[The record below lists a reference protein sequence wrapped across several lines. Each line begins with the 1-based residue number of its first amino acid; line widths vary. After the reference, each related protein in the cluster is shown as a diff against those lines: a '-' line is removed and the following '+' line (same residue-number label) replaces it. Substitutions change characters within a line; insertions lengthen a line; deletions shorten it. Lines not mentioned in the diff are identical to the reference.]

1 MKTRFIHSVFRESSF
16 ELSFRTVDK
25 VIRYDEH
32 PFYRQF
38 TSAGL
43 KAIDFLFMEK
53 DQLVFVELKNYGQY
67 APKEEYPDVAELSKT
82 LQAKYDGSYKGV
94 QAICSYF
101 RQRQPGKTIFKILD
115 RLPLFFQQ
123 KHPWYLKSKA
133 FFDQKILFLLI
144 IGFPKSESTENKAA
158 YCSKLKEAWAKHTDT
173 PLEIIVEDSEE
184 DFDAL
189 DLKILI

>member
-25 VIRYDEH
+25 VIKYDEH

-38 TSAGL
+38 TTAGL

-53 DQLVFVELKNYGQY
+53 DRLVFVELKNYGQY
-67 APKEEYPDVAELSKT
+67 APKEEYPDVEELSKT
-82 LQAKYDGSYKGV
+82 LQAKYEGSYKGV

-101 RQRQPGKTIFKILD
+101 RQRQPGKTIFSILD
-115 RLPLFFQQ
+115 RLPFSFQQ

-144 IGFPKSESTENKAA
+144 IGFPKNETSEQKAN
-158 YCSKLKEAWAKHTDT
+158 YCSKLKEAWAQHTDT
-173 PLEIIVEDSEE
+173 PLEIIIEDSEE
-184 DFDAL
+184 DFEAL

>member
-1 MKTRFIHSVFRESSF
+1 MKTRFIRSVFRESSF

-115 RLPLFFQQ
+115 HLPVFFQQ

-144 IGFPKSESTENKAA
+144 IGFPKNESTENKAA
-158 YCSKLKEAWAKHTDT
+158 YCSKLKKAWAKHTDT

-184 DFDAL
+184 DFEAL

>member
-1 MKTRFIHSVFRESSF
+1 MKTRFNHSVFRESSF
-16 ELSFRTVDK
+16 ELSFRTIDK

-115 RLPLFFQQ
+115 RLPVFFQQ
-123 KHPWYLKSKA
+123 KHRWYLKSKA

-144 IGFPKSESTENKAA
+144 IGFPKNESTENKAA